1 MMQRLDIRL
10 ICLLLSLV
18 IEGCAVDPIVPRE
31 PGTYEVFGKKY
42 KVMQD
47 SLGYREIGIA
57 SWYGK
62 KFHGNLTANGEI
74 YDMHSISAAH
84 KTLPLPTFVKV
95 TNLENGKSMT
105 LRVNDRGPFYEDRII
120 DLSRAAAKQ
129 LNFEQKGTTAV
140 VVEALDE
147 MNYPERASEEINS
160 SYYLQTGAFS
170 EKDRALLF
178 LQAIKALISQH
189 GYEFNI
195 RLLESK
201 IDDGSLHKV
210 WIGPIYGELH
220 GYALKDIIEEAGMGK
235 PVKIIVD

>member
-1 MMQRLDIRL
+1 MMQRLDMRL

-18 IEGCAVDPIVPRE
+18 IEGCAVDPIVRRE

-74 YDMHSISAAH
+74 YDMNSISAAH

-147 MNYPERASEEINS
+147 MNYPERASEETNS

-170 EKDRALLF
+170 EKHRALLF

-220 GYALKDIIEEAGMGK
+220 GYALKDIIEEAGMGR